1 MSRVK
6 GAGFGV
12 RFYRRAVP
20 GRQMTD
26 RRGDKPTKA
35 KDTPPQEITDPFPR
49 REMQPVIDV
58 PDQFMKLELFE
69 SWPPENAAT
78 KLAKEI
84 EKAKQ
89 VLKKPEVHEWEGLE
103 LISWDKPIVHEQE
116 FIKQK
121 PVAMQ
126 TVQTA
131 VQKQF
136 TAYKKPPAL
145 QIALDKV
152 KAKAEAKKLAAQ
164 KAEEDAAQK
173 AAQKSVPKK
182 SVATDITKE
191 TALWVAAQ
199 NGDCHRI
206 RLLVMEGVDLE
217 MRDSYGRTAL
227 NIAMQYNQKEAIKTI
242 MAAKEMRK
250 MAKDGNL
257 PNMNFFRKMAH
268 EKTGT

>member
-1 MSRVK
+1 MSKVK

-35 KDTPPQEITDPFPR
+35 KDTPPQEITEPFPR

-84 EKAKQ
+84 QKAKQ

-103 LISWDKPIVHEQE
+103 LISWDKPITHELE
-116 FIKQK
+116 FMEEK
-121 PVAMQ
+121 PAVMR
-126 TVQTA
+126 TVQTS

-152 KAKAEAKKLAAQ
+152 KAKAEAKKLAVQ
-164 KAEEDAAQK
+164 KAEQEAAQK
-173 AAQKSVPKK
+173 PVPKK

-191 TALWVAAQ
+191 TALWVAAE
-199 NGDCHRI
+199 NGDCHKI
-206 RLLVMEGVDLE
+206 RLLVLEGADLE
-217 MRDSYGRTAL
+217 MRDSYGRTAI
-227 NIAMQYNQKEAIKTI
+227 NIAMQYNQKDAIKTL

-250 MAKDGNL
+250 MAKDGAL
-257 PNMNFFRKMAH
+257 PNMNFFRRLSH